1 MSHGHGPG
9 FSDNTTNDWNNMFNR
24 QISTELVIAEEAAS
38 SCATKGKVQE
48 ADMSRESGD
57 SKGLR

>member
-1 MSHGHGPG
+1 
-9 FSDNTTNDWNNMFNR
+9 MFNR